1 MPIDCNK
8 HCKDEQ
14 EVICRLQQQLV
25 KLESQYEEAV
35 QTPQQTQQ
43 QIQQKKLLDKAI
55 DGLKDE
61 IHYAAID
68 HKTCIT
74 ACELRNRGCESGG
87 GGGVNRKKYSK
98 SRRFRTR
105 RRVRRIRRG
114 RTKNRRSS

>member
-14 EVICRLQQQLV
+14 EVICGLQQQLV
-25 KLESQYEEAV
+25 KLESQYEESA
-35 QTPQQTQQ
+35 QRS
-43 QIQQKKLLDKAI
+43 QKKLLDMAI
-55 DGLKDE
+55 DRLKDD
-61 IHYAAID
+61 IHNAVVD

-74 ACELRNRGCESGG
+74 ACELRNRGCESG

-114 RTKNRRSS
+114 RTKNRCST

>member
-8 HCKDEQ
+8 HCSDEQ
-14 EVICRLQQQLV
+14 NIICGLQNKLA
-25 KLESQYEEAV
+25 KLELQ
-35 QTPQQTQQ
+35 QTPQQTPEQQ
-43 QIQQKKLLDKAI
+43 MLLDTAI

-61 IHYAAID
+61 IHTATID

-87 GGGVNRKKYSK
+87 GGGNRKKYSK

-114 RTKNRRSS
+114 RTKNTRST

>member
-8 HCKDEQ
+8 HCSDEQ
-14 EVICRLQQQLV
+14 NIICGLQNQLA
-25 KLESQYEEAV
+25 KLESQYEEAA
-35 QTPQQTQQ
+35 QTPQQRQQ
-43 QIQQKKLLDKAI
+43 QNLLDTAI
-55 DGLKDE
+55 DRLKDE

-74 ACELRNRGCESGG
+74 ACELRNRGCDGG
-87 GGGVNRKKYSK
+87 GGGNRKKYSK

-114 RTKNRRSS
+114 RTKNRCST